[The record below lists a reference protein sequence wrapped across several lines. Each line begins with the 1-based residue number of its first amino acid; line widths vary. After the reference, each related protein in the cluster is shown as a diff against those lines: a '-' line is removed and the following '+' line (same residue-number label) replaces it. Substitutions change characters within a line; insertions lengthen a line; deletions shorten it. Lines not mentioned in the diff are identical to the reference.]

1 MDMIR
6 LEKDGSDNYWA
17 DRTKTAEGCANI
29 VVFLQRLNFL
39 AYYDTFR

>member
-1 MDMIR
+1 MDTIR

-29 VVFLQRLNFL
+29 VVFFAAFKFFGLL
-39 AYYDTFR
+39 